1 MIARARGDHH
11 EREAML
17 GGDAGHQGLR
27 AVASGDAEQ
36 IGALGHGLAGHPGDV
51 DGLGPAD
58 EKHLGAKV
66 FGLAFQVELLDFP
79 AAGLRVHDQVRMP
92 GRRLRRML
100 GHAPVRW
107 LPGQRHACGHAREQ
121 PRRGRHDGHP
131 EHAAER
137 ENDDHGDRR
146 EGEDRERQPAQY
158 APPGKEE
165 VRGGQA
171 HDRGG
176 PAHGQHRQAPQPGK
190 KHQNHDRRGHEHE
203 AETREPALGGRALRT
218 HRGRHG
224 SRRPGRPR
232 KFMVLSTARSSHA
245 SRPRRLTPSGGTRQ
259 GRLRVRRRPRA
270 CRGART

>member
-11 EREAML
+11 ERDAML

-36 IGALGHGLAGHPGDV
+36 IGALCHGLARHLGDV

-66 FGLAFQVELLDFP
+66 FRLALQVEFLDFP
-79 AAGLRVHDQVRMP
+79 AAGLRIHDQVRMP

-100 GHAPVRW
+100 GHAPVHGI
-107 LPGQRHACGHAREQ
+107 PGQRHACGHAREQ
-121 PRRGRHDGHP
+121 PRRGRDDGHP
-131 EHAAER
+131 QHPSER

-146 EGEDRERQPAQY
+146 EGEDRERQPAPY
-158 APPGKEE
+158 APPGQEE
-165 VRGGQA
+165 ERGDQA

-176 PAHGQHRQAPQPGK
+176 PTHSQHRQAPQPGK
-190 KHQNHDRRGHEHE
+190 NHQDHDRHGHQHE
-203 AETREPALGGRALRT
+203 AQTRQPALGGRALRT

-232 KFMVLSTARSSHA
+232 KFLVLSTARSSH
-245 SRPRRLTPSGGTRQ
+245 GTAPAPHP
-259 GRLRVRRRPRA
+259 LR
-270 CRGART
+270 GT